1 MTTATFDR
9 ATYGAMSVTEM
20 AAAFEEVVGEAP
32 EKRNKLWMLKRM
44 EQAASAQ
51 AAARRAATCA
61 AEDDDGAQG
70 DALGAVAVAPAHE
83 ESVQEA
89 AASTIAPTAEADDG
103 AQGEEALAVDA
114 AAAAPAQEEP
124 VQEEAPSATPP
135 GTEDDDAAED
145 NAVVV
150 AAVILTHDEPARST
164 ITPRAEG
171 EARAVVIEEEPGDPA
186 AVADEPATADL
197 AAARAHD
204 EEPTREDEE
213 TGEQDGAEAPRPAP
227 EGAPRSADD
236 VAARRHYIPLRFR
249 AMSLPDLHA
258 LYLATVGRP
267 TKSIDVPYLA
277 WKIKRAEQKAGTVS
291 APRRR
296 SVGTDGVPR
305 GEAKAV
311 TLREYPDTL
320 AALEGVCMRHGF
332 RNRLDFFRTAARCYL
347 EEIGEAAAAAYF
359 SAPSAAPPEATP
371 AA

>member
-20 AAAFEEVVGEAP
+20 AAAFEQIVGEAP

-51 AAARRAATCA
+51 AAARRAVTRATEPDDGPQGDA
-61 AEDDDGAQG
+61 VTVLAHEEPVHEGAPSTTTPSPEDDDGAEG
-70 DALGAVAVAPAHE
+70 DAVAVEAAVLAHE
-83 ESVQEA
+83 EPVPEGAPSTTTLDELA
-89 AASTIAPTAEADDG
+89 AVTLE
-103 AQGEEALAVDA
+103 
-114 AAAAPAQEEP
+114 EEP
-124 VQEEAPSATPP
+124 RGPATVADEPVM
-135 GTEDDDAAED
+135 AE
-145 NAVVV
+145 VV
-150 AAVILTHDEPARST
+150 AAVAP
-164 ITPRAEG
+164 
-171 EARAVVIEEEPGDPA
+171 
-186 AVADEPATADL
+186 
-197 AAARAHD
+197 D
-204 EEPTREDEE
+204 EEPAREDEE
-213 TGEQDGAEAPRPAP
+213 TGEEDGS
-227 EGAPRSADD
+227 EGAGRAGAAAPQGADET
-236 VAARRHYIPLRFR
+236 ALRRRYIPLRFR

-258 LYLATVGRP
+258 LYLASVGRP
-267 TKSIDVPYLA
+267 TKSVDVPYLA
-277 WKIKRAEQKAGTVS
+277 WKIKRAEQKAGTVP

-320 AALEGVCMRHGF
+320 AALAGVCTRHGF

-359 SAPSAAPPEATP
+359 SAPGAAPPDATP